1 MAYACICH
9 LFFVI
14 LWPILC
20 VRTESAHVY
29 TYKEK
34 MKNEVNRAPVA
45 KKIALIGYGKMGH
58 MIEQIALERGHEI
71 VGIIDPTLAV
81 SDQHSVISFNSEAFL
96 SADVA
101 IEFTTPATAK
111 ENILRAWAQGVP
123 VVCGTTGWNLAFGN
137 EVAKV
142 HTTPLNGQATH
153 ASALPKNWKFSGT
166 PNKVII
172 KDEMGKTMLV
182 WSSNFSVGVNI
193 FFDVNKFLAEKM
205 EKQPQYTPRITE
217 THHIH
222 KLDKPSGTAK
232 TLANDIMSA
241 VLPLNGDLLDSDG
254 HRQSSV
260 LNDVPIESIREG
272 EVPGTH
278 EVMWDSEEDTIVITH
293 IAKGRRGFALGAV
306 LAAEQLNR

>member
-1 MAYACICH
+1 
-9 LFFVI
+9 
-14 LWPILC
+14 
-20 VRTESAHVY
+20 
-29 TYKEK
+29 
-34 MKNEVNRAPVA
+34 
-45 KKIALIGYGKMGH
+45 MGH
-58 MIEQIALERGHEI
+58 MIEEIALQRGHEI
-71 VGIIDPTLAV
+71 VCRIEPTPSLPEGKEIY
-81 SDQHSVISFNSEAFL
+81 SPEEGFQSKAFQ

-123 VVCGTTGWNLAFGN
+123 VVCGSTGWNVRQPNPGPSLKGREENGKWVVRN
-137 EVAKV
+137 EQGKV
-142 HTTPLNGQATH
+142 
-153 ASALPKNWKFSGT
+153 
-166 PNKVII
+166 
-172 KDEMGKTMLV
+172 MLI

-193 FFDVNKFLAEKM
+193 FFDLNKYLAEKM
-205 EKQPQYTPRITE
+205 AEQPQYTPSITE

-232 TLANDIMSA
+232 TLCNDIMSA
-241 VLPLNGDLLDSDG
+241 VSPLNGDLLDSDG

-278 EVMWDSEEDTIVITH
+278 VVTWDSEEDTIVISH

-306 LAAEQLNR
+306 LAAESLF